1 MKKIYVF
8 LFSLLFCG
16 FTFAQDNAG
25 GGKSKVVS
33 SDYSRNAITVVLLNF
48 DQDKYGEDL
57 KKAME
62 SLKIEDK
69 FDNNQFGV
77 NYIKANVDM
86 RSGNCATTGIL
97 AAKQDTNRANKIKEI
112 IASQKFGHSIVGKW
126 YNMNDKGVVDL
137 ETIFKRGMYNATDAD
152 HKAASDGK
160 RGVDADLK
168 DAGYSLINNSYVI
181 VLDFGNIL
189 TMDEFYDIQ
198 EKKKKALGAI
208 ASAAGGKVD
217 LKQKRPKTGWITDI
231 KAYLFKVDYN
241 ADVNQSFF
249 DLFQE
254 IPGDDQHWTID
265 KAKYEA
271 LSIPVKYIAQVYF
284 PRTEGNEYKKPH
296 ILAPASPSSKEQLF
310 VKMVNNGLTN
320 TELMITRKVEAF
332 RVKAPVMEA
341 KKSFIFPNIK
351 AKVGKKE
358 GVHLDK
364 RFFVWEKVED
374 KGKLV
379 SKRRGVVRASNS
391 ITDNRT
397 VTTGSTTP
405 SKFYQISGKKLEDG
419 MIIEERPDFG
429 IGLFV
434 GAGVPLANIT
444 QTTTTSGYWDNN
456 TGFWVNGGTSTS
468 EYAPA
473 LAIQGRLEYNVSP
486 MIAKF
491 TKKFLS
497 EFRLFVEFRSLGEVT
512 EDINGA
518 KFSTPPQSN
527 LFYGGGISKD
537 IHLTRKIKLAPF
549 AQYMIGSYNEIE
561 SAAQLGFG
569 ARLPINFNYWL
580 AFVPSVTIFTDHGLT
595 TTPTYS
601 GLGGMYIDFGLRIGL

>member
-198 EKKKKALGAI
+198 EK
-208 ASAAGGKVD
+208 
-217 LKQKRPKTGWITDI
+217 
-231 KAYLFKVDYN
+231 
-241 ADVNQSFF
+241 
-249 DLFQE
+249 
-254 IPGDDQHWTID
+254 
-265 KAKYEA
+265 
-271 LSIPVKYIAQVYF
+271 
-284 PRTEGNEYKKPH
+284 
-296 ILAPASPSSKEQLF
+296 
-310 VKMVNNGLTN
+310 
-320 TELMITRKVEAF
+320 
-332 RVKAPVMEA
+332 
-341 KKSFIFPNIK
+341 
-351 AKVGKKE
+351 
-358 GVHLDK
+358 
-364 RFFVWEKVED
+364 
-374 KGKLV
+374 
-379 SKRRGVVRASNS
+379 
-391 ITDNRT
+391 
-397 VTTGSTTP
+397 
-405 SKFYQISGKKLEDG
+405 
-419 MIIEERPDFG
+419 
-429 IGLFV
+429 
-434 GAGVPLANIT
+434 
-444 QTTTTSGYWDNN
+444 
-456 TGFWVNGGTSTS
+456 
-468 EYAPA
+468 
-473 LAIQGRLEYNVSP
+473 
-486 MIAKF
+486 
-491 TKKFLS
+491 
-497 EFRLFVEFRSLGEVT
+497 
-512 EDINGA
+512 
-518 KFSTPPQSN
+518 
-527 LFYGGGISKD
+527 
-537 IHLTRKIKLAPF
+537 
-549 AQYMIGSYNEIE
+549 
-561 SAAQLGFG
+561 
-569 ARLPINFNYWL
+569 
-580 AFVPSVTIFTDHGLT
+580 
-595 TTPTYS
+595 
-601 GLGGMYIDFGLRIGL
+601 